1 MVSNQALAAQRLK
14 EERDADF
21 LWMVV
26 DDVTPA
32 IKKLIP
38 SLDPWQGGLPQTDL
52 SAPEFVERVLHEF
65 TKKTFIHIVNGIRKK
80 RYLVGSRVVKG
91 RRMNLHRSPT
101 PMDLR
106 KAVRVAVDQLQY
118 IRRETIKED
127 PEQGIPMRRNL
138 AAANKIAAMRE
149 RKKAEA
155 KKLSRKRPIKPLTPP
170 TLTAR
175 AKKKRPRRSR

>member
-32 IKKLIP
+32 IRKLIP
-38 SLDPWQGGLPQTDL
+38 SLDASQGGLPQTDL
-52 SAPEFVERVLHEF
+52 SAAESVERVLHEF
-65 TKKTFIHIVNGIRKK
+65 SKKTFIHIVNGIRKK
-80 RYLVGSRVVKG
+80 RYVVGSRIVNG
-91 RRMNLHRSPT
+91 RRVNLHRSPT

-127 PEQGIPMRRNL
+127 PNQGVPMRRNL

-149 RKKAEA
+149 RKRAEA
-155 KKLSRKRPIKPLTPP
+155 KKLSRKRPIKPLTPSSI
-170 TLTAR
+170 TAR
-175 AKKKRPRRSR
+175 SSRAR